1 MDYIDLKREVEDKV
15 EKLADDYY
23 YDMQEHPQD
32 YDWFNTDDED
42 ECWVQAIEKA
52 KEDVE
57 NEPINFIDEDIQY
70 QMSEDD
76 WDSVQE
82 IIDDISWMTFANK
95 EVRRAFSA

>member
-1 MDYIDLKREVEDKV
+1 MDYIDLKHEVEDKV
-15 EKLADDYY
+15 ERLADDYY

-52 KEDVE
+52 KEDIE
-57 NEPINFIDEDIQY
+57 NEPMNFIDENIQY

-76 WDSVQE
+76 WDDFYK
-82 IIDDISWMTFANK
+82 ILDDICWQTFANK
-95 EVRRAFSA
+95 EVRRAFGA